1 MDGLYKIG
9 AVSKITGI
17 NIPTLRSWENKFDI
31 VTPTRVNGT
40 QRGYT
45 KQDLD
50 KLVLIQALIDSG
62 DSISSLRG
70 LSLEQLQSRLLSND
84 SSKNDSNSS
93 HEKLLELNVITIG
106 TMIPDLEA
114 ETAGLPSINVT
125 KKYDLDEFTDDEN
138 EEIKCDCDLIIF
150 ELATLH
156 IQTINW
162 IKDILTNN
170 CINHCIILY
179 RFASSDG
186 MMAANT
192 DKRINTLRQPVS
204 AQDIFLMIKFL
215 TDIEPSNRN
224 SVKASHDEHVPFT
237 DKELWEI
244 SVMANPIHCECPK
257 HLSSII
263 SSILGFEKYSA
274 DCEELSESDRILHRE
289 LEENAK
295 EARIIMEKSLRKV
308 INENSISYSVVSPS

>member
-114 ETAGLPSINVT
+114 ETAGLPSIKVA

-170 CINHCIILY
+170 SINHCIILY

-192 DKRINTLRQPVS
+192 DKRLNTLRQPVS

-224 SVKASHDEHVPFT
+224 SVKARHDEHVPFT

-263 SSILGFEKYSA
+263 SSIKGFEKYSA

-308 INENSISYSVVSPS
+308 IKENAISYSVVSPS

>member
-70 LSLEQLQSRLLSND
+70 MSLEQLQSRLLSND

-114 ETAGLPSINVT
+114 ETAGLPLINVT

-162 IKDILTNN
+162 IKDILISNS
-170 CINHCIILY
+170 INHCIILY

-186 MMAANT
+186 MIAANT

-204 AQDIFLMIKFL
+204 AQDIFLMIKFQSFQL
-215 TDIEPSNRN
+215 TQ
-224 SVKASHDEHVPFT
+224 SV
-237 DKELWEI
+237 LL
-244 SVMANPIHCECPK
+244 NPED
-257 HLSSII
+257 HLY
-263 SSILGFEKYSA
+263 K
-274 DCEELSESDRILHRE
+274 
-289 LEENAK
+289 K
-295 EARIIMEKSLRKV
+295 
-308 INENSISYSVVSPS
+308 

>member
-156 IQTINW
+156 IQTIYW

-170 CINHCIILY
+170 SINHCIILY

-192 DKRINTLRQPVS
+192 DKRLNTLRQPVS

-215 TDIEPSNRN
+215 TDIEPSNKN
-224 SVKASHDEHVPFT
+224 SVNARHDEHVPFT

-263 SSILGFEKYSA
+263 SSIKGFEKYSA
-274 DCEELSESDRILHRE
+274 DCEELSESDRILHSK

-308 INENSISYSVVSPS
+308 IKENSISYSVVSPS

>member
-1 MDGLYKIG
+1 M
-9 AVSKITGI
+9 
-17 NIPTLRSWENKFDI
+17 
-31 VTPTRVNGT
+31 NGT

-93 HEKLLELNVITIG
+93 HEKLLELKVITIG

-114 ETAGLPSINVT
+114 ETAGLPSIKVA

-138 EEIKCDCDLIIF
+138 EEIKCDCDLIVF

-162 IKDILTNN
+162 IKGILTNN
-170 CINHCIILY
+170 SINHCIILY
-179 RFASSDG
+179 LS
-186 MMAANT
+186 
-192 DKRINTLRQPVS
+192 L
-204 AQDIFLMIKFL
+204 
-215 TDIEPSNRN
+215 
-224 SVKASHDEHVPFT
+224 
-237 DKELWEI
+237 
-244 SVMANPIHCECPK
+244 IH
-257 HLSSII
+257 I
-263 SSILGFEKYSA
+263 
-274 DCEELSESDRILHRE
+274 
-289 LEENAK
+289 
-295 EARIIMEKSLRKV
+295 
-308 INENSISYSVVSPS
+308 

>member
-114 ETAGLPSINVT
+114 ETAGLPSIKVA

-156 IQTINW
+156 IKTINW
-162 IKDILTNN
+162 IKDILTYNS
-170 CINHCIILY
+170 INHCIILY

-192 DKRINTLRQPVS
+192 DKRLNTLRQPVS

-224 SVKASHDEHVPFT
+224 SVKARHAEHVPFT

-263 SSILGFEKYSA
+263 SSIKGFEKYSA

-308 INENSISYSVVSPS
+308 IKENAISYSVVSPS

>member
-70 LSLEQLQSRLLSND
+70 LSLEHLQSRLLSID

-114 ETAGLPSINVT
+114 ETAGLPSIKVA

-170 CINHCIILY
+170 SINHCIILY

-192 DKRINTLRQPVS
+192 DKRLNTLRQPVS

-224 SVKASHDEHVPFT
+224 SVKVRHDEHVPFT

-244 SVMANPIHCECPK
+244 SVMANSIHCECPK

-263 SSILGFEKYSA
+263 SSIKGFEKYSA

-308 INENSISYSVVSPS
+308 IKENAISYSVVSPS

>member
-114 ETAGLPSINVT
+114 ETAGLPSIKVA

-162 IKDILTNN
+162 IKGILTNN
-170 CINHCIILY
+170 SINHCIILY

-192 DKRINTLRQPVS
+192 DKRLNTLRQPVS

-224 SVKASHDEHVPFT
+224 SVKARHDEHVPFT

-263 SSILGFEKYSA
+263 SSIKGFEKYSA

-308 INENSISYSVVSPS
+308 IKENAISYSVVSPS

>member
-50 KLVLIQALIDSG
+50 KLGLIQALIDSG

-70 LSLEQLQSRLLSND
+70 LSLEQLQARLLSND
-84 SSKNDSNSS
+84 IKSNPISPQDKPSK
-93 HEKLLELNVITIG
+93 LNVITIG
-106 TMIPDLEA
+106 TMIPNLEA
-114 ETAGLPSINVT
+114 ESAGLPKIKVV
-125 KKYDLDEFTDDEN
+125 KKYDLVEFTDDEH
-138 EEIKCDCDLIIF
+138 ETIDSKCDLLIF

-156 IQTINW
+156 LQTINW
-162 IKDILTNN
+162 IKNILKNN
-170 CINHCIILY
+170 GIEHCIILY
-179 RFASSDG
+179 RFASSGG
-186 MMAANT
+186 MQAANS
-192 DKRINTLRQPVS
+192 DKRINTLRQPVT

-215 TDIEPSNRN
+215 TDTEPSNKN
-224 SVKASHDEHVPFT
+224 SSRETHDEHVPFT

-263 SSILGFEKYSA
+263 SSIKGFEKYSA
-274 DCEELSESDRILHRE
+274 DCEELSERDRIIHRE
-289 LEENAK
+289 LEENAQ

-308 INENSISYSVVSPS
+308 INENAIDFAVANPS

>member
-1 MDGLYKIG
+1 M
-9 AVSKITGI
+9 
-17 NIPTLRSWENKFDI
+17 
-31 VTPTRVNGT
+31 NGT

-70 LSLEQLQSRLLSND
+70 LSLEQLQTRLLSND

-93 HEKLLELNVITIG
+93 HEKPLELNVIAIG
-106 TMIPDLEA
+106 TMIPDLEV
-114 ETAGLPSINVT
+114 ESAGLPSVNVT

-138 EEIKCDCDLIIF
+138 EEIKCDCDLLIF

-162 IKDILTNN
+162 IKDILANN

-204 AQDIFLMIKFL
+204 AQDIFLMVKFL
-215 TDIEPSNRN
+215 TDIEPSSRN
-224 SVKASHDEHVPFT
+224 SFKANHDEHVPFT

-263 SSILGFEKYSA
+263 SSIKGFEKYSA

-289 LEENAK
+289 LEENAQ

-308 INENSISYSVVSPS
+308 INENAIDFTVVNPS

>member
-70 LSLEQLQSRLLSND
+70 LSLEQLQARLLSND
-84 SSKNDSNSS
+84 SSKKDSNSS

-106 TMIPDLEA
+106 TMIPDLGA

-138 EEIKCDCDLIIF
+138 EEIKCDCDLLIF

-162 IKDILTNN
+162 IKDILTSN

-204 AQDIFLMIKFL
+204 AQDIFLMVKFL

-224 SVKASHDEHVPFT
+224 AIKAGYDENVPFT

-263 SSILGFEKYSA
+263 SSIKGFEKYSA
-274 DCEELSESDRILHRE
+274 DCEELSASDRILHRV

-308 INENSISYSVVSPS
+308 IKENSISYSVVSPS

>member
-45 KQDLD
+45 KKDLD

-114 ETAGLPSINVT
+114 ETAGLPSIKVA

-170 CINHCIILY
+170 SINHCIILY

-192 DKRINTLRQPVS
+192 DKRLNTLRQPVS

-224 SVKASHDEHVPFT
+224 AVKARHDEHVPFT

-263 SSILGFEKYSA
+263 SSIKGFEKYSA

-308 INENSISYSVVSPS
+308 IKENAISYSVVSPS

>member
-114 ETAGLPSINVT
+114 ETVGLPSINVT
-125 KKYDLDEFTDDEN
+125 KNYDLDEFTDDEN

-162 IKDILTNN
+162 IKDILISNS
-170 CINHCIILY
+170 INHCIILY

-186 MMAANT
+186 MIAANT

-204 AQDIFLMIKFL
+204 SQDIFLMIKFL

-224 SVKASHDEHVPFT
+224 SVKASYDEHVPFT

-263 SSILGFEKYSA
+263 SSIKGFEKYSA
-274 DCEELSESDRILHRE
+274 DCEELSESDRILHGK

-308 INENSISYSVVSPS
+308 IKENSISYSVVSPS

>member
-114 ETAGLPSINVT
+114 ETVGLPSIKVA

-156 IQTINW
+156 IQTIYW

-170 CINHCIILY
+170 SINHCIILY

-192 DKRINTLRQPVS
+192 DKRLNTLRQPVS

-215 TDIEPSNRN
+215 TDIEPSNKN
-224 SVKASHDEHVPFT
+224 SVNARHDEHVPFT

-263 SSILGFEKYSA
+263 SSIKGFEKYSA
-274 DCEELSESDRILHRE
+274 DCEELSESDRILHSK

-308 INENSISYSVVSPS
+308 IKENSISYSVVSPS

>member
-50 KLVLIQALIDSG
+50 KLALIQALIDSG

-84 SSKNDSNSS
+84 NSKNDSNSS
-93 HEKLLELNVITIG
+93 NEKPLELNVISIG
-106 TMIPDLEA
+106 TMIPDLQA
-114 ETAGLPSINVT
+114 ASPGMPSINVV
-125 KKYDLDEFTDDEN
+125 KKYDLVEFTEVEN
-138 EEIKCDCDLIIF
+138 ETININCDLLIF

-156 IQTINW
+156 LQTINW
-162 IKDILTNN
+162 IKNILKSNG
-170 CINHCIILY
+170 IDHSIILY
-179 RFASSDG
+179 RFASSGG
-186 MMAANT
+186 MQAANI
-192 DKRINTLRQPVS
+192 DKRINTLRQPVT

-215 TDIEPSNRN
+215 TGIEPSNKN
-224 SVKASHDEHVPFT
+224 PDQSDYDEHVPFT
-237 DKELWEI
+237 EKELWEI
-244 SVMANPIHCECPK
+244 SVLANPIHCECPK

-263 SSILGFEKYSA
+263 SSIKGFEKYSA
-274 DCEELSESDRILHRE
+274 DCEELSESDRILHKK

-295 EARIIMEKSLRKV
+295 EARIIIEKSLRKV
-308 INENSISYSVVSPS
+308 IDENSIAYNSNPS